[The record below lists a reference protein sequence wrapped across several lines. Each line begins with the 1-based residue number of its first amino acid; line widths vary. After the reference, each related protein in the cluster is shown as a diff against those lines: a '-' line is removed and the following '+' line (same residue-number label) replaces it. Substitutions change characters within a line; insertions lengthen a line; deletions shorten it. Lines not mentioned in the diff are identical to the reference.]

1 MSNGRTKGLI
11 QFFREVHG
19 EFLKI
24 IWPSQREFIG
34 AVIVAIIIVCFF
46 AVYLGMVDFCLSW
59 LVKTVFSDI
68 LGI

>member
-1 MSNGRTKGLI
+1 MSSGRTKGLF

-24 IWPSQREFIG
+24 IWPSRREFVG
-34 AVIVAIIIVCFF
+34 AVMIALVMICMF
-46 AVYLGMVDFCLSW
+46 ALYLGAVDFCLSW
-59 LVKTVFSDI
+59 LMRTVFSDI